1 MPVAGRGRGK
11 FVPAK
16 GKGKLFAG
24 GVGSITTR
32 DAPPTINNN
41 NGVGNGNAGG
51 GWGNSNS
58 APSTDAWGN
67 VHNDSNTDRFAD
79 SGKEVE
85 LQFNVYNSNLARIIG
100 KGGSNIQDIMAQS
113 SASID
118 INKRDSD
125 GNITPVVIKG
135 SQLNCDHAKK
145 MIDEICTKFN
155 GLCEGAGGTTSS
167 GGGGG
172 GFGGMASSGD
182 DGPRED
188 EDIWIPE
195 DKCGRVIGRGGS
207 KIQEIQDESG
217 SNVKVHGRETAEDG
231 KVMVTL
237 SGSPA
242 QRAKAKEII
251 EKCTADRGGGGGGG
265 GFSMPADAEP
275 LEMWVESC
283 RLGRVV
289 GKGGSK
295 IREIQD
301 QFSVR
306 VDIQK
311 EEIKDD
317 DTMVILTGSPSS
329 TQQAKDYIDE
339 LCERSSKPDFDSGG
353 GGGGGGGGGDSWGQ
367 TNTGNTDSGWGQT
380 TSNTDSGGWAAP
392 AAPVPA
398 AGGGDGWGQV
408 SGDPAW

>member
-16 GKGKLFAG
+16 GKGKLFAT

-32 DAPPTINNN
+32 DTPQPN
-41 NGVGNGNAGG
+41 NGLGNGDTG
-51 GWGNSNS
+51 GWGNSNGNGS
-58 APSTDAWGN
+58 ASTDAWGN

-79 SGKEVE
+79 SGQEVE
-85 LQFNVYNSNLARIIG
+85 VQFNVYNSNLARIIG

-113 SASID
+113 SATID

-125 GNITPVVIKG
+125 GNITPVVLKG

-145 MIDEICTKFN
+145 LIDEICIKFN

-167 GGGGG
+167 NGGA
-172 GFGGMASSGD
+172 FGGMASGGD

-207 KIQEIQDESG
+207 KIQEIQDDSG
-217 SNVKVHGRETAEDG
+217 ANVKVHGRETAEDG

-237 SGSPA
+237 SGSAA

-251 EKCTADRGGGGGGG
+251 ERCTADRGSGGGGG

-275 LEMWVESC
+275 FEMWVETC

-301 QFSVR
+301 QFSIR
-306 VDIQK
+306 VDIK
-311 EEIKDD
+311 KDEIKDD

-329 TQQAKDYIDE
+329 TQQAKEFIDD
-339 LCERSSKPDFDSGG
+339 LCERSQKPDFNSGA
-353 GGGGGGGGGDSWGQ
+353 GGGGDSWGQ
-367 TNTGNTDSGWGQT
+367 TTTDSSWGQPASNNDSGWGAPAPA
-380 TSNTDSGGWAAP
+380 SGGN
-392 AAPVPA
+392 
-398 AGGGDGWGQV
+398 DGWGAPAPASSGNDGWGAV
-408 SGDPAW
+408 SGEPAW

>member
-11 FVPAK
+11 FIPAK
-16 GKGKLFAG
+16 GKGKLFSA
-24 GVGSITTR
+24 GVGNITTR
-32 DAPPTINNN
+32 DTPQTNT
-41 NGVGNGNAGG
+41 GLGNGDTGG
-51 GWGNSNS
+51 GWGNNNSNG
-58 APSTDAWGN
+58 AASTDAWGN
-67 VHNDSNTDRFAD
+67 VHNDNNTDRFAD

-85 LQFNVYNSNLARIIG
+85 VEFNVFNSNLARIIG

-113 SASID
+113 SATID

-125 GNITPVVIKG
+125 GTITPVVIKG

-145 MIDEICTKFN
+145 MIDEICSKFN
-155 GLCEGAGGTTSS
+155 GLCDGAGGTASNS
-167 GGGGG
+167 NGG
-172 GFGGMASSGD
+172 GFGGMASGGD
-182 DGPRED
+182 DGPRDD

-217 SNVKVHGRETAEDG
+217 ANVKVHGRETAEDG

-237 SGSPA
+237 SGSEG

-251 EKCTADRGGGGGGG
+251 ERCTADRGGGGGGG
-265 GFSMPADAEP
+265 FSLPADAEP
-275 LEMWVESC
+275 FEMWVESC

-301 QFSVR
+301 QFSIR
-306 VDIQK
+306 VDIK
-311 EEIKDD
+311 KDEIKDD

-329 TQQAKDYIDE
+329 TQQAKEYIDE
-339 LCERSSKPDFDSGG
+339 LCERSEKPDSASGG
-353 GGGGGGGGGDSWGQ
+353 NGGGDSWGQ
-367 TNTGNTDSGWGQT
+367 TNTNADSGWGQT
-380 TSNTDSGGWAAP
+380 SSNNEPGWGGAAP
-392 AAPVPA
+392 ASNAT
-398 AGGGDGWGQV
+398 DGWGQV
-408 SGDPAW
+408 TGEPAW

>member
-16 GKGKLFAG
+16 GKGKLFAS
-24 GVGSITTR
+24 GVGNLTTR
-32 DAPPTINNN
+32 DTPQSNN
-41 NGVGNGNAGG
+41 NGFGNGGFGNGDTGG
-51 GWGNSNS
+51 GWGNSNG
-58 APSTDAWGN
+58 ASTDAWGN
-67 VHNDSNTDRFAD
+67 VHNDTNTDRFAD
-79 SGKEVE
+79 PGKEVE

-113 SASID
+113 SAQID

-125 GNITPVVIKG
+125 GTITPVVIKG

-145 MIDEICTKFN
+145 MIDEICVKFN
-155 GLCEGAGGTTSS
+155 GLCEGSGGTTSS
-167 GGGGG
+167 NGGGFGGG
-172 GFGGMASSGD
+172 GFGGMAAAD
-182 DGPRED
+182 DGPKED

-217 SNVKVHGRETAEDG
+217 ANVKVHGRETAEDG

-237 SGSPA
+237 NGSTA

-251 EKCTADRGGGGGGG
+251 ERCTADRGSGGGGG
-265 GFSMPADAEP
+265 GFTMPSDAEP

-283 RLGRVV
+283 RIGRVV

-311 EEIKDD
+311 ETQKDD

-329 TQQAKDYIDE
+329 TAQAKDYIDE
-339 LCERSSKPDFDSGG
+339 LCERSSKPDFSSGG
-353 GGGGGGGGGDSWGQ
+353 AGGGDSWGQ
-367 TNTGNTDSGWGQT
+367 TDSGWGQPSSNTDSGWG
-380 TSNTDSGGWAAP
+380 APAP
-392 AAPVPA
+392 AASNDD
-398 AGGGDGWGQV
+398 GGWGQV
-408 SGDPAW
+408 SGAPEW

>member
-16 GKGKLFAG
+16 GKGKLFAS
-24 GVGSITTR
+24 GVGNITTR
-32 DAPPTINNN
+32 DTPQSN
-41 NGVGNGNAGG
+41 NGFGNGSSNGG
-51 GWGNSNS
+51 GWGNSNGTS
-58 APSTDAWGN
+58 STDAWGN

-85 LQFNVYNSNLARIIG
+85 IQFNVYNSNLARVIG
-100 KGGSNIQDIMAQS
+100 KGGSNINDIMAQS

-125 GNITPVVIKG
+125 GTITPVVVKG
-135 SQLNCDHAKK
+135 SQLNCDHAKRL
-145 MIDEICTKFN
+145 IDEICIKFN
-155 GLCEGAGGTTSS
+155 GLCEGSGGTTSS
-167 GGGGG
+167 NGG
-172 GFGGMASSGD
+172 GFGGMAGD
-182 DGPRED
+182 DGPKED

-217 SNVKVHGRETAEDG
+217 ANVKVHGRETAEDG

-237 SGSPA
+237 SGSA
-242 QRAKAKEII
+242 GQRAKAKEII
-251 EKCTADRGGGGGGG
+251 ERCTADRGSGGGGG

-275 LEMWVESC
+275 FEMWVETC

-301 QFSVR
+301 QFSIR
-306 VDIQK
+306 VDIK
-311 EEIKDD
+311 KDEIKDD

-339 LCERSSKPDFDSGG
+339 LCERSSKPDFSSADA
-353 GGGGGGGGGDSWGQ
+353 GGGDSWGQ
-367 TNTGNTDSGWGQT
+367 TDSGWGAPAPSSNTDSGWG
-380 TSNTDSGGWAAP
+380 AP
-392 AAPVPA
+392 APA
-398 AGGGDGWGQV
+398 SGATDGWGQV